1 MAIEKHVIIIN
12 RIDIKPEMEEELN
25 RWYNE
30 EHIPNLLKVPG
41 ILWAKRGIN
50 TGDGLKFI
58 AVYEH
63 ENINVQH
70 SDAYKK
76 AVSTEWSRKLKPHR
90 LKAERE
96 VYELL

>member
-1 MAIEKHVIIIN
+1 MEFEKHIIIIN
-12 RIDIKPEMEEELN
+12 RIDIKPEMEEEFN
-25 RWYNE
+25 RWYDE

-41 ILWAKRGIN
+41 VLWAKRGRN

-70 SDAYKK
+70 SDAYKE

-90 LKAERE
+90 LKTERE